1 MTQLRSPPPPPPRS
15 PVRPQVC
22 AWRAGSDRGPRML
35 GGLLAAALL
44 ALAGLACAHPDT
56 DATDALDVGVSKR
69 DLEFNQYVPGYRRR
83 GEPSCEELRE
93 MWRLSK
99 REARRATTTNQLPR
113 RTQHPTYGRLIPF
126 APEAKPYSMA
136 IYGTQ
141 RPYLPAKG
149 HSPSPFDK
157 VRSLLGPG
165 DRRNRFNQLRR
176 MVAATRGPNQ
186 SSKGSMD
193 NLIRIMASEGP
204 DPRPVALALRATK
217 DVYPLGHKPRGEP
230 PAMSPRSMRGGS
242 VQYSQQG
249 FVGPLLPADS
259 RLPSFTPWQPAA
271 PDPSLR
277 SCEEVQWSFCRANS
291 DCSCAGLYRCH
302 KGRCKVSSKHPVV
315 EDARG
320 SWYAGPL
327 EAKDLGVWSKR

>member
-1 MTQLRSPPPPPPRS
+1 
-15 PVRPQVC
+15 
-22 AWRAGSDRGPRML
+22 ML
-35 GGLLAAALL
+35 GSLLAAALL

-56 DATDALDVGVSKR
+56 DVTDALDVGISKR

-113 RTQHPTYGRLIPF
+113 RTQHATYGRLIPF
-126 APEAKPYSMA
+126 APEAKPRSLA
-136 IYGTQ
+136 IYGTPWDYPPANGH
-141 RPYLPAKG
+141 RKSPYDNL
-149 HSPSPFDK
+149 
-157 VRSLLGPG
+157 RTMLGPG
-165 DRRNRFNQLRR
+165 DRRNKFNQLRM
-176 MVAATRGPNQ
+176 MVAAGRGPNQ
-186 SSKGSMD
+186 SSKGSME
-193 NLIRIMASEGP
+193 NLIRIMASERS
-204 DPRPVALALRATK
+204 DTRPVALALRTTK
-217 DVYPLGHKPRGEP
+217 DMYPLGSKPRREP
-230 PAMSPRSMRGGS
+230 PTMSPRSMRGGS
-242 VQYSQQG
+242 MQYSEQG

-259 RLPSFTPWQPAA
+259 RLPSYTPWQPPA
-271 PDPSLR
+271 PDPALR
-277 SCEEVQWSFCRANS
+277 SCEEAHWSYCRINS
-291 DCSCAGLYRCH
+291 DCACAGLYRCS